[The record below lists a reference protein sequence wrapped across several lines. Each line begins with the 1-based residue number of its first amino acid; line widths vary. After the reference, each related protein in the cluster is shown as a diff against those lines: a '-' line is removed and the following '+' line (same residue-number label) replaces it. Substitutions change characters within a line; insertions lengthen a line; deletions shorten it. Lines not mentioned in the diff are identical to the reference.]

1 MNFFLKVHEIMKNE
15 SFNIMNSF
23 GKSFDLKKN
32 DIMNSFGKSFD
43 FMENVSFDLLNFD
56 LVTFFLT
63 YRSRKTGLKCRK
75 INYGLDYNAA
85 ISDLNVDLCGSQQQG
100 QLNVSG

>member
-1 MNFFLKVHEIMKNE
+1 MNC
-15 SFNIMNSF
+15 F
-23 GKSFDLKKN
+23 GKSFDL
-32 DIMNSFGKSFD
+32 I
-43 FMENVSFDLLNFD
+43 ENLSFDLQNFY

-63 YRSRKTGLKCRK
+63 NRSRKPGLKCWK

-100 QLNVSG
+100 QLNVSGWI

>member
-1 MNFFLKVHEIMKNE
+1 MNC
-15 SFNIMNSF
+15 F
-23 GKSFDLKKN
+23 GKRFDL
-32 DIMNSFGKSFD
+32 I
-43 FMENVSFDLLNFD
+43 ENVSFDLLNFY

-63 YRSRKTGLKCRK
+63 NRSRKPGLKCRK

-85 ISDLNVDLCGSQQQG
+85 HSDLNVDIFRSQQQG